1 MMTAS
6 IVGVAPLTAP
16 LRLASG
22 ARARASK
29 RTIVVAHADRRA
41 TATKQGKAALA
52 SLAVRPT
59 PAPRPSQPCPAH
71 HPTSHAVVAVV
82 SVRSVPNPRERSP
95 RVPREHAPF
104 LTAPPPSSTPQA
116 APAALFAQASAA
128 ADSEPARS
136 ALADAHN
143 LVTQLAVAGDP
154 LDPETARSI
163 AGVLGPM
170 FSVSTLLFIIRIV
183 MTWYPSVPVSRLPWV
198 VAYLP
203 TEPLLKPTRSLVP
216 PVGGVDVSPIIWV
229 GMISF
234 MNEIL
239 LGKQGLLILLSN
251 KQMM

>member
-1 MMTAS
+1 MPS
-6 IVGVAPLTAP
+6 SLTA
-16 LRLASG
+16 
-22 ARARASK
+22 
-29 RTIVVAHADRRA
+29 
-41 TATKQGKAALA
+41 
-52 SLAVRPT
+52 
-59 PAPRPSQPCPAH
+59 
-71 HPTSHAVVAVV
+71 
-82 SVRSVPNPRERSP
+82 
-95 RVPREHAPF
+95 
-104 LTAPPPSSTPQA
+104 QA

-128 ADSEPARS
+128 ADSEPARA
-136 ALADAHN
+136 ALADAHS

>member
-6 IVGVAPLTAP
+6 TVGVAPLTAS

-22 ARARASK
+22 PRARASK

-52 SLAVRPT
+52 SLAVRPA
-59 PAPRPSQPCPAH
+59 PGPRPSQPARP
-71 HPTSHAVVAVV
+71 S
-82 SVRSVPNPRERSP
+82 SPRGRRRRAGPPVRSP
-95 RVPREHAPF
+95 RVPREEAPS
-104 LTAPPPSSTPQA
+104 LNAILRLSPRRLLPR
-116 APAALFAQASAA
+116 LFAQASAA
-128 ADSEPARS
+128 ADSEPARA

-143 LVTQLAVAGDP
+143 LVTQLAVAGGS

>member
-1 MMTAS
+1 M
-6 IVGVAPLTAP
+6 
-16 LRLASG
+16 
-22 ARARASK
+22 
-29 RTIVVAHADRRA
+29 
-41 TATKQGKAALA
+41 
-52 SLAVRPT
+52 
-59 PAPRPSQPCPAH
+59 
-71 HPTSHAVVAVV
+71 
-82 SVRSVPNPRERSP
+82 
-95 RVPREHAPF
+95 
-104 LTAPPPSSTPQA
+104 
-116 APAALFAQASAA
+116 
-128 ADSEPARS
+128 
-136 ALADAHN
+136 
-143 LVTQLAVAGDP
+143 TQLAVAGDP

-203 TEPLLKPTRSLVP
+203 TGAASQTHALARAARR
-216 PVGGVDVSPIIWV
+216 GVDVSPIIWV